1 MILHRFMSEAEYDV
15 LISGGKLLNT
25 TDHHKERGNKTTSV
39 GFCFFPEP
47 PDKAI
52 HWLSGIV
59 NTEVCVTFD
68 IDESLLTESTAT
80 YRDHEKDNS
89 EGMSLW
95 ELIFSPAPQ
104 IFSSVPQIERKE
116 YCMTE
121 YSLKVAKVLSVTTK
135 YRDYFEKILSGEW
148 DEQGTFTAR
157 VETD

>member
-1 MILHRFMSEAEYDV
+1 MSEAEYEI
-15 LISGGKLLNT
+15 LIAGGKLTNT
-25 TDHHKERGNKTTSV
+25 TDHKERGKKTTSV

-68 IDESLLTESTAT
+68 IHESLLTESTAT
-80 YRDHEKDNS
+80 YRDSEKDNI
-89 EGMSLW
+89 EGMSFL
-95 ELIFSPAPQ
+95 ELIFSPA
-104 IFSSVPQIERKE
+104 PQIERKE

-121 YSLKVAKVLSVTTK
+121 YSLKVAKVLSVTTE
-135 YRDYFEKILSGEW
+135 YRDYFEKILDGER

-157 VETD
+157 IKNDDE

>member
-1 MILHRFMSEAEYDV
+1 MILHRFMSEAEYEK
-15 LISGGKLLNT
+15 LIAGGKLTNT

-39 GFCFFPEP
+39 GFCFFPEQ

-59 NTEVCVTFD
+59 NTQVCVTFD

-80 YRDHEKDNS
+80 YRDSEKDNI
-89 EGMSLW
+89 EGMSFL
-95 ELIFSPAPQ
+95 ELIFSPA
-104 IFSSVPQIERKE
+104 PQIERKE

-121 YSLKVAKVLSVTTK
+121 YSLKVAKVLRVTMK

-157 VETD
+157 T

>member
-1 MILHRFMSEAEYDV
+1 MTLHRFMSAAEYEI
-15 LISGGKLLNT
+15 LIAGGKLTNT

-39 GFCFFPEP
+39 GFCFFPED

-80 YRDHEKDNS
+80 YRDSEKDNI
-89 EGMSLW
+89 ERMSIFDI
-95 ELIFSPAPQ
+95 IFSPAPR
-104 IFSSVPQIERKE
+104 IERKE

-121 YSLKVAKVLSVTTK
+121 YSLKVAKVLSVTMK
-135 YRDYFEKILSGEW
+135 YHDYFGKILGGEW
-148 DEQGTFTAR
+148 DKQGTFTAR
-157 VETD
+157 IQDEDE

>member
-1 MILHRFMSEAEYDV
+1 MILHRFMSEAEYEK
-15 LISGGKLLNT
+15 LIAGGKLVNT
-25 TDHHKERGNKTTSV
+25 TDHHKEYGNNTTSV
-39 GFCFFPEP
+39 GFCFFPED

-52 HWLSGIV
+52 HWLSGTV

-80 YRDHEKDNS
+80 YRDCEKHNIED
-89 EGMSLW
+89 MSIFDI
-95 ELIFSPAPQ
+95 IFSPIP
-104 IFSSVPQIERKE
+104 VIERKE

-121 YSLKVAKVLSVTTK
+121 YSLKEAKVLRVTTK

>member
-1 MILHRFMSEAEYDV
+1 MTLHRFMSAAEYEI
-15 LISGGKLLNT
+15 LIAGGKLTNT

-39 GFCFFPEP
+39 GFCFFPED

-80 YRDHEKDNS
+80 YRDNEKDNI
-89 EGMSLW
+89 EGMSFLD
-95 ELIFSPAPQ
+95 LIFLPA
-104 IFSSVPQIERKE
+104 PQIERKE

-121 YSLKVAKVLSVTTK
+121 YSLKVAKVLSATTE
-135 YRDYFEKILSGEW
+135 YHDYFGKILGGEW
-148 DEQGTFTAR
+148 DKQGTFTAR
-157 VETD
+157 IQDEDE